1 MVRTGSIQGRLCIL
15 LTLAFLLAAG
25 QRSAVS
31 ATLYL
36 CRDRSGSWS
45 YTNVPNSNECKVHNL
60 KKTRDTF
67 AGYSPWAGNTDSSKF
82 DHEIHRVGKLYDVDP
97 PLIKAIIHIESDFNP
112 KAVSKKGAQGLM
124 QLMPDTARELQ
135 VDDPFD
141 PKDNIEGGVR
151 YFKQILDLFEGNLL
165 LSLAAY
171 NAGPGLVRRTGG
183 VPRIPETRRYVNKV
197 LKRYKFYKA
206 KR

>member
-1 MVRTGSIQGRLCIL
+1 
-15 LTLAFLLAAG
+15 
-25 QRSAVS
+25 
-31 ATLYL
+31 
-36 CRDRSGSWS
+36 
-45 YTNVPNSNECKVHNL
+45 
-60 KKTRDTF
+60 
-67 AGYSPWAGNTDSSKF
+67 
-82 DHEIHRVGKLYDVDP
+82 
-97 PLIKAIIHIESDFNP
+97 
-112 KAVSKKGAQGLM
+112 M
-124 QLMPDTARELQ
+124 QLMPETARELQ

-151 YFKQILDLFEGNLL
+151 YFKQILELFEGNLL

-197 LKRYKFYKA
+197 LKRYKYYRA